1 MGANRPTRNRRPPP
15 LRRASYGSE
24 PELEEG
30 SIARIF
36 CVLSGR
42 DYSGRPMGALRPPYF
57 RGGWSGGDGG
67 PKNRAFAA
75 KVRTKDV
82 PLGAAPAL
90 CWY

>member
-42 DYSGRPMGALRPPYF
+42 DYSGRPNG
-57 RGGWSGGDGG
+57 S
-67 PKNRAFAA
+67 FAT
-75 KVRTKDV
+75 TK
-82 PLGAAPAL
+82 L
-90 CWY
+90 